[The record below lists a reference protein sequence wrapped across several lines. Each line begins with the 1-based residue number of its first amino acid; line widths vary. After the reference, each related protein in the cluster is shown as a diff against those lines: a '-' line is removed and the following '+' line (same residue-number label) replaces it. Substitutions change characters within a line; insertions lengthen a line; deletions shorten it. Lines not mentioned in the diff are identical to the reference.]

1 MERDENWKCRRPH
14 RARNQLLEKSGIPE
28 CYLQEVG
35 FVAAADLG
43 RGMEGLQEEIW
54 TVSFSVC
61 SSSFLKNSVSYLSHM
76 FHNSSGTGR
85 HKSLRYHFMNLIQP
99 LCSSV
104 LFFSYFC
111 FTCYSSL
118 VILWFLYLAR
128 QLLLLTEAC
137 AWPCFMAGIPYQIC
151 EANVFS
157 PSSPYASLRIPGRS
171 YNVRRKEY
179 IRKWLP
185 FIYVAT

>member
-1 MERDENWKCRRPH
+1 MLSARSGLCCCCWPRKRNRGPPERNLDSLIFSLFFVISEELS
-14 RARNQLLEKSGIPE
+14 LLP
-28 CYLQEVG
+28 LTHVPQ
-35 FVAAADLG
+35 
-43 RGMEGLQEEIW
+43 QQW
-54 TVSFSVC
+54 
-61 SSSFLKNSVSYLSHM
+61 N
-76 FHNSSGTGR
+76 
-85 HKSLRYHFMNLIQP
+85 KSLRYHFMNLIQP